1 MVISQDARESSE
13 DSWERGGGE
22 GKGGLVEYMYSPLLD
37 KTNKILNMKYSK

>member
-13 DSWERGGGE
+13 VSWGK

-37 KTNKILNMKYSK
+37 KTNKILNMNYSK